1 MKERYEIVKNNSLT
15 TFVLF
20 TKNHEYNLF
29 FFSIFIRYVTYN
41 LKMRYSIHYV
51 LSKIP

>member
-20 TKNHEYNLF
+20 TKNQYNLF

>member
-20 TKNHEYNLF
+20 MKNHEYNLF